1 MRELWAV
8 YLAEPRTESAGTIE
22 RRHFWANFFAER
34 LTSWPPTRAQ
44 IEALFW
50 QPKADGKFYSSHTVN
65 QGLTM
70 LRQFFTWAVAHG
82 HLARSPFD
90 GWLIRKAT
98 SRAGKLLTRS
108 QLDAIFGT
116 PGSDPIGLRNRAILH
131 LVAELGLSSRRLAN
145 LDLDA
150 LQLDR
155 CCIASRRFSAAVA
168 EHLHRYLKHGRP
180 ALLVDPV
187 EPSLFLTQHGRRPK
201 PITIRLILTA
211 AAGQAIGNRD
221 LHRSWLAHR
230 DAFHSRRLPGI

>member
-8 YLAEPRTESAGTIE
+8 YLAEPRAESAGTIE

-70 LRQFFTWAVAHG
+70 LRQFFTWAVAQG
-82 HLARSPFD
+82 HLARNPFD
-90 GWLIRKAT
+90 GWLIRKAN
-98 SRAGKLLTRS
+98 SRATKLLTRS
-108 QLDAIFGT
+108 QLGAILAKPGT
-116 PGSDPIGLRNRAILH
+116 DPIGLRNRVILH
-131 LVAELGLSSRRLAN
+131 LIAQLGLSSRTLAN
-145 LDLDA
+145 LDVTA
-150 LQLDR
+150 LQLER
-155 CCIASRRFSAAVA
+155 SSIAGRSFSATAV

-180 ALLVDPV
+180 ALLVDPI
-187 EPSLFLTQHGRRPK
+187 EPSLFLTQHGCRPK
-201 PITIRLILTA
+201 PVTIRSVLTA

-221 LHRSWLAHR
+221 LHRTWLAHR
-230 DAFHSRRLPGI
+230 DAFHSRRLSGI